1 MFITQR
7 SLRRS
12 AAYVDLGFTLLL
24 IKYWDRVLVQ
34 NSSCTVEDKI
44 AQWQVKVT
52 LCFIVNAP

>member
-12 AAYVDLGFTLLL
+12 AAYVDLGFKLLL
-24 IKYWDRVLVQ
+24 TKYWDRVLVQ
-34 NSSCTVEDKI
+34 NSSCTVRDKI

-52 LCFIVNAP
+52 LCFIVNAQ